1 MSDESVTGP
10 RPGSRTGGAPGSGP
24 GVTSPATGT
33 PSVAPAAAAR
43 STPTGGASGID
54 VTEVDLAREVTK
66 ESVGHELEPLQ
77 KAGFILAGMVLA
89 AMVIGTIAVV
99 VLTGVSIAPP
109 PMPPTS
115 PTTETL
121 TLYKQQVDLYKQ
133 LSDVQLG
140 RFTSMFQLVVVTV
153 LLPSFTAIV
162 GYTFGATKK
171 AG

>member
-1 MSDESVTGP
+1 MASAS
-10 RPGSRTGGAPGSGP
+10 
-24 GVTSPATGT
+24 
-33 PSVAPAAAAR
+33 AAH
-43 STPTGGASGID
+43 STPTGGASVTH
-54 VTEVDLAREVTK
+54 VTEEDLARKVTK
-66 ESVGHELEPLQ
+66 ERGGLELEPLQ

-99 VLTGVSIAPP
+99 VLTGISIAPP

-115 PTTETL
+115 LSTETL
-121 TLYKQQVDLYKQ
+121 AIYKQQVDLYKQ